1 MKFSIIVPVYNRPE
15 EIDELLES
23 LLDQKYSNFEVIIV
37 EDGSKIDCKNIV
49 DKYSE
54 KINIKYFAKEN
65 GGPASARNYGFE
77 KITGEYCVFFD
88 SDIIVPSDYLQIVYE
103 QLKKEYVDF
112 YGGPDKAHANFN
124 NVQKAINY
132 AMTSFFTTGGIRGG
146 KKNLDK
152 FYPRSFNLGVSAKA
166 FKQVKGFGDMRFG
179 EDIDFS
185 TRLFKTGFKSR
196 LFIDAFVYHKRRTK
210 FSQFFKQ
217 VHNSGIARIHLYKM
231 YPKTLKAV
239 HFFPA
244 IFTLGVA
251 TILLSGIFFVWF
263 LLLFPLFFLIIFTDS
278 LRLNKSII
286 VAFLSIWASTVQLV
300 GYGTGFLRAIW
311 NILILKKENFQ
322 AFKQNFYK

>member
-1 MKFSIIVPVYNRPE
+1 MKFSIIVPVYNRPD

-23 LLDQKYSNFEVIIV
+23 LLEQKYSNFEVVIV

-54 KINIKYFAKEN
+54 KIDIKYFKKEN
-65 GGPASARNYGFE
+65 GGPASARNYGFD

-88 SDIIVPSDYLQIVYE
+88 SDIIVPSDYLQIVYN
-103 QLKKEYVDF
+103 QLKKIYVDF

-124 NVQKAINY
+124 NIQKAINY

-146 KKNLDK
+146 EQKLDK
-152 FYPRSFNLGVSAKA
+152 FYPRSFNLGVSTKA
-166 FKQVKGFGDMRFG
+166 FKKVNGFGDMRFG

-185 TRLFKTGFKSR
+185 TRLFKAGFNSR

-231 YPKTLKAV
+231 YPKTLKVV

-244 IFTLGVA
+244 LFTIGIA
-251 TILLSGIFFVWF
+251 TIFVGGIFFVWF
-263 LLLFPLFFLIIFTDS
+263 LLLLPIFFLMIFIDS

-286 VAFLSIWASTVQLV
+286 VALLSIWASIVQLV

-322 AFKQNFYK
+322 AFKRNFYK